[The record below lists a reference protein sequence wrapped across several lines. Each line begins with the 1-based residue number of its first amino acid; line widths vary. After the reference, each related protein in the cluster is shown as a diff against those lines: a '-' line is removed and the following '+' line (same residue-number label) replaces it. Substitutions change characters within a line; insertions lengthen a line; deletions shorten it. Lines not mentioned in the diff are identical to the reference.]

1 MERGTKGRPDLR
13 IVKGTERPD
22 RTPLIATV
30 EAVDPSTIKRPAF
43 VRGRARKIWETEAPS
58 RIADGFLRPEDAHL
72 FGQLCQRM
80 ADYETTPELFK
91 ATDLSELRKR
101 MEVFGMAGPSS
112 RARFKVDGKTQADPA
127 AKYLT
132 G

>member
-1 MERGTKGRPDLR
+1 MDRGTKGRPDLR

-22 RTPLIATV
+22 KMPAITTLEPAA
-30 EAVDPSTIKRPAF
+30 AVARPVFVKGKAKR
-43 VRGRARKIWETEAPS
+43 IWEHYAPQ
-58 RIADGFLRPEDAHL
+58 RVADGFLRPEDAHL

-80 ADYETTPELFK
+80 ADYEDNPELFK

-112 RARFKVDGKTQADPA
+112 RARFRIDGKTKADPA